1 MGTSFR
7 RTDFWDSLRGQ
18 VLRLFKGILR
28 HSLTN
33 HCLHTIS
40 SIFYLFLHHT
50 VISSKQNKV
59 SPAPLFNVV
68 AVWRPTCM
76 ILDKRLGEN
85 PHSFGV
91 SLRFC
96 QDDWKNRYFCN
107 VCQVMTEGCSFVF
120 KFHTRSSCYFSCHI
134 LRLWPCLCRCSTKKW
149 IHGLGIT
156 ISGVIRIHMGGLL
169 ESFLSQVRAYIEGML
184 YLPTTKAYEDTMVVY
199 AIQSC
204 DKRTKWLN
212 QVKTWLITVH
222 HFLKWMLHTGPSQLH
237 GLRDLGL
244 DV

>member
-76 ILDKRLGEN
+76 ILDKRLGETLV
-85 PHSFGV
+85 H
-91 SLRFC
+91 LAR
-96 QDDWKNRYFCN
+96 
-107 VCQVMTEGCSFVF
+107 VCVLVRMTGKIDIFVMCV
-120 KFHTRSSCYFSCHI
+120 K
-134 LRLWPCLCRCSTKKW
+134 LWPKVVALSSNF
-149 IHGLGIT
+149 IHALLAIFLD
-156 ISGVIRIHMGGLL
+156 ISYVSNHVYVVVLQKNGYMG
-169 ESFLSQVRAYIEGML
+169 
-184 YLPTTKAYEDTMVVY
+184 
-199 AIQSC
+199 
-204 DKRTKWLN
+204 
-212 QVKTWLITVH
+212 
-222 HFLKWMLHTGPSQLH
+222 
-237 GLRDLGL
+237 
-244 DV
+244 